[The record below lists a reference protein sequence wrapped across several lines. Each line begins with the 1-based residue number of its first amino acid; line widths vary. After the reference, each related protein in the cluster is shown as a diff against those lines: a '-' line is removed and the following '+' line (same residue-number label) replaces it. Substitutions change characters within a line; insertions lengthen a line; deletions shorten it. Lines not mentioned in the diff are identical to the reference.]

1 MVPSEGDLPTHSSRF
16 SSYFIETS
24 PMDPANKVS
33 DTSYDDLFRLAPM
46 TTAIEPV
53 DPMPT
58 AFLQD
63 FVQIINLKPPSHR
76 SNFSVKLRALKN
88 TLQLKHMECKA
99 PLRRS
104 QPEQSSMLLGLPP
117 EIREM
122 IWKELVQGD
131 YVTLMVKENRRYRN
145 GLKNR
150 GFWWQSMEWIHRD
163 EIEMKDR
170 ADCEVK
176 ILRARHG
183 ISMSMLLA
191 CKQIHREL
199 LGVYFRKAVIELN
212 PVAPFRFEPLGPS
225 FETLKPLSTMG
236 VLANVR
242 FITTS
247 LKLDNKAPYAFM
259 VEEALWLFRLLRLCP
274 QIRMLRIQ
282 ANFSHRF
289 EPYPSDPMT
298 LCDQAE
304 EKMQLVA
311 SRAYELLPML
321 PRTVKG
327 PRPVTVKNPTKDCTC
342 KLNRQACRCTWV
354 VAFVFHPEDDCF
366 VNTDFHTP
374 GEPDWSNQI
383 LFTRPRRRKNEGV
396 IVNRLETQILNS
408 PIWKPKTMLE
418 IEPARDLPKE
428 FSLDHLRASETYIPK
443 QTLRKKWINNWRYRV
458 LRKHSRFRPLDHS
471 DLVSWF
477 AEIDDD

>member
-1 MVPSEGDLPTHSSRF
+1 MEPSEGDLLTQSSRF
-16 SSYFIETS
+16 SSHLIKTS
-24 PMDPANKVS
+24 PMEPANKVS
-33 DTSYDDLFRLAPM
+33 DTSDDDLVQNASIS
-46 TTAIEPV
+46 TAIEPV
-53 DPMPT
+53 DPVPT
-58 AFLQD
+58 AFLKT
-63 FVQIINLKPPSHR
+63 FVQSINLEPPSRR
-76 SNFSVKLRALKN
+76 SNFSVKLQALKDA
-88 TLQLKHMECKA
+88 LRLKYMEYKA

-104 QPEQSSMLLGLPP
+104 QPKQSSMLLGLPP

-131 YVTLMVKENRRYRN
+131 YVTLVVKENRRYRN

-150 GFWWQSMEWIHRD
+150 GPWWQSMEWINRD

-176 ILRARHG
+176 IRRAHHG

-212 PVAPFRFEPLGPS
+212 PFGPFRFEPLGPS

-242 FITTS
+242 FVTTS

-259 VEEALWLFRLLRLCP
+259 VEETLWLFRLLRLCP

-289 EPYPSDPMT
+289 QPFPTDPIEF
-298 LCDQAE
+298 CDQVE
-304 EKMQLVA
+304 EKMQLMA

-321 PRTVKG
+321 PRTVRG
-327 PRPVTVKNPTKDCTC
+327 PRPVTVKDPTKDCSC
-342 KLNRQACRCTWV
+342 KLNRQACCCTWV

-366 VNTDFHTP
+366 INTDFYTP

-383 LFTRPRRRKNEGV
+383 LFTRPRRRKNKDV
-396 IVNRLETQILNS
+396 ILNRLETQILNS
-408 PIWKPKTMLE
+408 PIWKPKRMLE
-418 IEPARDLPKE
+418 IEPVRDLPKE
-428 FSLDHLRASETYIPK
+428 FSFE
-443 QTLRKKWINNWRYRV
+443 
-458 LRKHSRFRPLDHS
+458 
-471 DLVSWF
+471 
-477 AEIDDD
+477 